1 MISSTGKDQ
10 ISTNLLK
17 QIKQCITP
25 SLTLIINQMLNTG
38 IFPDSL
44 KIAKVIPLFKKG
56 DDKILSNYRPISL
69 LSSISK
75 VFEKV
80 IYNQIYCHFD
90 THNLFYISQYG
101 FRKGFSTELASLEL
115 IDRIMIDMDKGKL
128 PYCVFLD
135 LSKAFDTIDH
145 DILLAKLKH
154 YGINGMASQVI
165 KSYLSNRKQYVDFSG
180 TTSGNLSVETGVPQG
195 SILGPLLFN
204 IYIND
209 LSSST
214 DFFKII
220 SYADDST
227 LTNTLTF
234 HVNSND
240 EINTELNKI
249 SVWLNVNKLS
259 LNVKK
264 SKYMIFHTPMK
275 KVEYPNLKINNVV
288 IERVE
293 TFNFLGLT
301 LNQHMNWKSHLDIL
315 SNKIARA
322 IGILNRL
329 KHFIPVHV
337 KLTIYFSLIYCHFNY
352 GILAWGNDCQR
363 ITTLQ
368 KKCIRTITNSKYNDH
383 TDPLFSKL
391 KLLKLADIFNLQQL
405 KFYYKYIKG
414 DLPEYFK
421 SLNFVPNSN
430 YHNYDTR
437 HRNQLHIG
445 ITKKHSPKNALDTA
459 FLH

>member
-1 MISSTGKDQ
+1 
-10 ISTNLLK
+10 
-17 QIKQCITP
+17 
-25 SLTLIINQMLNTG
+25 MLNTG

-69 LSSISK
+69 LSSVSK

-115 IDRIMIDMDKGKL
+115 IDRIMIDVDKGKL

-234 HVNSND
+234 DVNSND

-259 LNVKK
+259 LCNCGFAEVWYNQGVGYNEDFLKVVTQRIYDIYSQDWSAKLHESPSARTYILYKDALIFSKYISEIKIEKWRISLTRFRTNNHKLAIETGRWNKSPINERKCNFCLELEDEFHFLLECKLYITLRKRILPKYYWNRPNMLKFSELISTDNVKLLNLLA
-264 SKYMIFHTPMK
+264 KYVHKAFDIR
-275 KVEYPNLKINNVV
+275 NNYV
-288 IERVE
+288 
-293 TFNFLGLT
+293 N
-301 LNQHMNWKSHLDIL
+301 NQV
-315 SNKIARA
+315 R
-322 IGILNRL
+322 
-329 KHFIPVHV
+329 
-337 KLTIYFSLIYCHFNY
+337 
-352 GILAWGNDCQR
+352 
-363 ITTLQ
+363 
-368 KKCIRTITNSKYNDH
+368 
-383 TDPLFSKL
+383 
-391 KLLKLADIFNLQQL
+391 
-405 KFYYKYIKG
+405 
-414 DLPEYFK
+414 
-421 SLNFVPNSN
+421 
-430 YHNYDTR
+430 
-437 HRNQLHIG
+437 
-445 ITKKHSPKNALDTA
+445 
-459 FLH
+459 

>member
-1 MISSTGKDQ
+1 MAREITYTHDSNFSHYLQEKLNINFEFSNGNEGEIIKNIDHLPSKSSTGKDQ

-44 KIAKVIPLFKKG
+44 KLAKVIPLFKKG
-56 DDKILSNYRPISL
+56 DDKILSNYL

-80 IYNQIYCHFD
+80 IYNKIYCHFD

-145 DILLAKLKH
+145 DILLAKLKQ
-154 YGINGMASQVI
+154 YGINGMASQVF
-165 KSYLSNRKQYVDFSG
+165 KSYLSNRKQYVNFSG
-180 TTSGNLSVETGVPQG
+180 TTSGNLSVETGVSQG

-204 IYIND
+204 MYIND

-214 DFFKII
+214 DFLKII

-234 HVNSND
+234 DVN
-240 EINTELNKI
+240 
-249 SVWLNVNKLS
+249 
-259 LNVKK
+259 
-264 SKYMIFHTPMK
+264 
-275 KVEYPNLKINNVV
+275 
-288 IERVE
+288 
-293 TFNFLGLT
+293 
-301 LNQHMNWKSHLDIL
+301 
-315 SNKIARA
+315 
-322 IGILNRL
+322 
-329 KHFIPVHV
+329 
-337 KLTIYFSLIYCHFNY
+337 
-352 GILAWGNDCQR
+352 
-363 ITTLQ
+363 
-368 KKCIRTITNSKYNDH
+368 
-383 TDPLFSKL
+383 
-391 KLLKLADIFNLQQL
+391 
-405 KFYYKYIKG
+405 
-414 DLPEYFK
+414 
-421 SLNFVPNSN
+421 
-430 YHNYDTR
+430 
-437 HRNQLHIG
+437 
-445 ITKKHSPKNALDTA
+445 
-459 FLH
+459 